1 MKNNSY
7 FILKALSILRYFSFC
22 PDYFD
27 HEGKRLDKKAKI
39 NLKFNGVTYCHNI
52 LSHMLPTSQQ
62 VKAIRQ

>member
-1 MKNNSY
+1 MKNNSC
-7 FILKALSILRYFSFC
+7 FILKALSISRYFSFC

-39 NLKFNGVTYCHNI
+39 NFKFNDVTYCHNI
-52 LSHMLPTSQQ
+52 HTCCLTYQE